1 MEIKEDNLK
10 RAVIKEELVAL
21 TGDFKKAV
29 LLNQLIY
36 WSNKTKDSLK
46 FIQEEKERAI
56 NKSDEI
62 DIENSRGWIFKKTEE
77 ISSETM
83 LGLSPS
89 NISTHLKVLIE
100 NKWIDRRRNP
110 CKGWDKTF
118 QYRVNLVKIIR
129 DLYNLGYRLKER
141 EEKINYLYDELTKLV
156 IVPISETETGNS
168 EIENGISETEV
179 LSYEENNSSLTDN
192 KLIEFDEIQSI
203 INSKT
208 ESHVSKTENHIS
220 ETEFG
225 NSETEPRSSETKE
238 QYHRLLAEI
247 TDKDYTPETTT
258 TKIDNEILHNDKS
271 KEEEKKG
278 KIKYVEEMLCLKL
291 EDRQRNVIGT
301 FDMKRLERSVA
312 LATTYTG
319 KTNEEIIRILF
330 AIYNNPSNHN
340 KLNESEKIKH
350 FNKYKKF
357 SNYNQRTYD
366 FEDLEKK
373 LLGWD
378 ND

>member
-10 RAVIKEELVAL
+10 RAVIKEDLVAL